1 MEKQDT
7 STRVSQAIDIW
18 SLGCVFSVAATWV
31 VLGHKGVR
39 EFDRL
44 RRRAIENIINEQ
56 QNRRSSQ
63 GSDHDL
69 TTTQGDRFHDGID
82 VLPEVT
88 SWHDFL
94 RSSARR
100 SDIITNQVLNL
111 VDGKMLLGKPEDR
124 MTAKEICE
132 ELKKITTQRQD
143 SPRRVPAES
152 VMKILLEVDATA
164 IREPGPTAIS
174 VTPSPRDPQ
183 LTISEDRKLRK
194 SKAQNLPFP
203 KTPHRASVLR
213 STLEA
218 PNTPT
223 ATPGTF
229 SESPTMMDRPLS
241 HDSGIGASP
250 TRPGS
255 AILLKT
261 QRNLPGLGIQQK
273 LDQPFSADP
282 LLSPHSPPPNWEVP
296 PQNVYQAR
304 EQLEESGRWF
314 KFGKPRKDPLL
325 TKYIRENR
333 DIVSCEQSLLQN
345 ATTY

>member
-31 VLGHKGVR
+31 VLGYKGVR

-44 RRRAIENIINEQ
+44 RRRAIEDIIKEQ
-56 QNRRSSQ
+56 ESRRLSQ
-63 GSDHDL
+63 GSNHGLL
-69 TTTQGDRFHDGID
+69 TTKGDRFHDGID

-124 MTAKEICE
+124 MTAREICE
-132 ELKKITTQRQD
+132 ELKKIIT
-143 SPRRVPAES
+143 RRHDKHQKGPAES
-152 VMKILLEVDATA
+152 VMKILLEVDAAAT
-164 IREPGPTAIS
+164 EKPESTAIS
-174 VTPSPRDPQ
+174 VASSPPDPE

-194 SKAQNLPFP
+194 SKAQNMPFP
-203 KTPHRASVLR
+203 KTPHRTSVLK

-218 PNTPT
+218 TEPQT
-223 ATPGTF
+223 AISGTF
-229 SESPTMMDRPLS
+229 FESNTMMDRPTS
-241 HDSGIGASP
+241 HDSGLGTSP
-250 TRPGS
+250 PRLNP
-255 AILLKT
+255 AIPLKIH
-261 QRNLPGLGIQQK
+261 RNSKGLGIQQN
-273 LDQPFSADP
+273 LDQSVSVDP
-282 LLSPHSPPPNWEVP
+282 LISPHSPPPNWEVP

-304 EQLEESGRWF
+304 EQLLEGNRWF

-325 TKYIRENR
+325 TKYFRENR
-333 DIVSCEQSLLQN
+333 DIVSFAPSLLQR
-345 ATTY
+345 ATDY